1 MKHISLLLAPV
12 VLAGMMA
19 PAAAQ
24 RVATPEIRSNNDIW
38 LGSAGK
44 FGTLR
49 SGGRID
55 LTPESVTT
63 NSYTLGG
70 SGAPANFFMKNGEA
84 FIANDAAGL
93 NTFGVLNKNT
103 NGYSAFIGHQT
114 DPDYPFPSAAN
125 NQPYEHFAI
134 GYGAG
139 LQAGGVRGV
148 NYWEISRFTG
158 TNEAKYPPTVGAIQQ
173 TGGVDPTGGTS
184 LECTF
189 AANVTT
195 ITCPANSLT
204 NGMTVTGAN
213 IVPGTTLVSGGGTT
227 SLTLS
232 NPTRSAKDRPVKFS
246 NPVYRQFTPMFF
258 GNCQSPASCD
268 IDFYTW
274 NDTQSFVPDA
284 YSDTRPYMSLDR
296 INGRAY
302 FGRSSIV
309 DRSFATAPLNVA
321 SGFPEAFHSVY
332 IGNNTFRMNWAQN
345 PLRLNFID
353 GNAGAAVF
361 SMMMDGTRRSAAAGP
376 LKLATYTVAGLPA
389 CNATYQDHMAIATD
403 VNAPT
408 YRGALT
414 GGGTVRTPVFCDG
427 TSWTAH

>member
-93 NTFGVLNKNT
+93 NTFGVLNRNS
-103 NGYSAFIGHQT
+103 NGYSAFIGHQL
-114 DPDYPFPSAAN
+114 DSDWPFPSAAN

-134 GYGAG
+134 GYGAN
-139 LQAGGVRGV
+139 LNLGGSRGV

-158 TNEAKYPPTVGAIQQ
+158 TNDPKIPPTVAGIQQ
-173 TGGVDPTGGTS
+173 TGGVDPTGGTT
-184 LECTF
+184 LNCTF
-189 AANVTT
+189 GAGVTT

-204 NGMTVTGAN
+204 NGMSVSGAN
-213 IVPGTTLVSGGGTT
+213 IKPGTTLVSGGGTT

-232 NPTRSAKDRPVKFS
+232 DPTTSANNRPVKFA
-246 NPVYRQFTPMFF
+246 NLVYNQHTPMFF

-274 NDTQSFVPDA
+274 AATPGFVADSYGAP
-284 YSDTRPYMSLDR
+284 RPYLSLDR
-296 INGRAY
+296 INGRVYA
-302 FGRSSIV
+302 GLAGLG
-309 DRSFATAPLNVA
+309 DRAFATAPLNVTHTGPQILHA
-321 SGFPEAFHSVY
+321 LYAGF
-332 IGNNTFRMNWAQN
+332 NTMRLNWAQN
-345 PLRLNFID
+345 PLRVEFTD
-353 GNAGAAVF
+353 GNANFPTF
-361 SMMMDGTRRSAAAGP
+361 SMYMDGTHRSVAHGP

-389 CNATYQDHMAIATD
+389 CNATYRDHMAIATD
-403 VNAPT
+403 TTAPT